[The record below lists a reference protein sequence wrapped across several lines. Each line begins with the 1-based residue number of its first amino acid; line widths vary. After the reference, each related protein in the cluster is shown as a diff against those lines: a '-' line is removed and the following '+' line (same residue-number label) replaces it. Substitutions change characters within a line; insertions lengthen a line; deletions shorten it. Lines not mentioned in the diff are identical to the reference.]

1 MTLITSHGVR
11 AALQAHVL
19 TVQLSGAP
27 KVNEDGHGQGGAVIQ
42 GGQHNVAGGHVLG
55 YHMSINQWSQGAA
68 PAPQW
73 VGFTI
78 LPLSA
83 YAVTR
88 TQKKSSIRKDQRG

>member
-1 MTLITSHGVR
+1 MTWITSHGVR

-55 YHMSINQWSQGAA
+55 YHMSINQWSQHQRHSGLDS
-68 PAPQW
+68 P
-73 VGFTI
+73 FY
-78 LPLSA
+78 LLSA